1 LKNNKIQISVII
13 TTYNREK
20 NIFDLINFINKQVGI
35 VKNKIE
41 IIICDSNSKKK
52 LSVMNYIKYFKSIRI
67 IYYNCK
73 INHQAF
79 KRNVGIKN
87 SLGKYKVFI
96 DDDCFPENDFLYNFL
111 KTLHLNRKKIIYFG
125 LVNYIKFKENKNLIR
140 YRQSRVYSSPNG
152 LNVPYK
158 KFLTMN
164 MAYNSDSVIKKDI
177 FFNNK
182 FRNYG
187 FEDFEFA
194 YRLQK
199 NYYKLIQVNSL
210 VYHKDNRN
218 YDNFL
223 KKYIFLGRFGIED
236 IITINLEAAKN
247 LIYYK
252 IEKNFFI
259 KVLLKI
265 PFIFYFL
272 NIIENIISFFEKKL
286 FYFSFLY
293 EIGIS
298 TAYLKGVLLRSSIN
312 IDNSQKNNWYK

>member
-1 LKNNKIQISVII
+1 MKNSKVEISVII

-20 NIFDLINFINKQVGI
+20 NLFDLINCISKQVS
-35 VKNKIE
+35 VSKNKIE

-52 LSVMNYIKYFKSIRI
+52 LSVMNYLKHFNSIKIV
-67 IYYNCK
+67 YYNCK

-87 SLGKYKVFI
+87 SLGKYKIFV
-96 DDDCFPENDFLYNFL
+96 DDDCFPKYDFLYNFS
-111 KTLHLNRKKIIYFG
+111 KILHLNRKKIIYFG
-125 LVNYIKFKENKNLIR
+125 LVNYIKFKENKNLIK

-152 LNVPYK
+152 CNVPYK
-158 KFLTMN
+158 NFLTMN
-164 MAYNSDSVIKKDI
+164 MAYNSESVIRKDI

-194 YRLQK
+194 YRTQK
-199 NYYKLIQVNSL
+199 NYYKLIQYKAL
-210 VYHKDNRN
+210 VYHKDNRD

-223 KKYIFLGRFGIED
+223 RKYTFLGRFGIED
-236 IITINLEAAKN
+236 IIKINLEASQN

-252 IEKNFFI
+252 LEKNFFI
-259 KVLLKI
+259 KIVLKF
-265 PFIFYFL
+265 PFIFNFFNL
-272 NIIENIISFFEKKL
+272 IEKLITFFEKKL

-293 EIGIS
+293 EIGI
-298 TAYLKGVLLRSSIN
+298 TIAYFKGVLLRSATN
-312 IDNSQKNNWYK
+312 IDYTQKNNWYK